1 MSTGTSSIFFLRNF
15 QGARMVFIGR
25 PTFYGLANGGQQGVE
40 NVLEILKR
48 EFVNTAKLCGAANM
62 AGIRPEMVIP
72 ANSAIPVKGK

>member
-1 MSTGTSSIFFLRNF
+1 
-15 QGARMVFIGR
+15 MVFIGR

-62 AGIRPEMVIP
+62 TDIRSDVVIP
-72 ANSAIPVKGK
+72 ADSAIPVMGAGRVP